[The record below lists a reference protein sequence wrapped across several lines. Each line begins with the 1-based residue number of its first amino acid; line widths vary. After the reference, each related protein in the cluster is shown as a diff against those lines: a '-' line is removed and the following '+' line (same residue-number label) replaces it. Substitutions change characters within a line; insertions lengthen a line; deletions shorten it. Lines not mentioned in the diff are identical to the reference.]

1 MGLNVCIQ
9 FWLYVIPAGASAA
22 LLQHIVCAKGSPTSF
37 LTAFGEMWFHMQP
50 LPLMHQVLAPR
61 GRGTGP
67 ISLVSASKWG
77 EGLASQ
83 CEVTRALVFM
93 QFKLETACSQD
104 AAGNCWWGG
113 RGEEAAK
120 QGLGSRSGLMGR
132 QKGAPEMGPELEGG
146 KMATHLLCPMAQHP
160 GPPGSTLCSAQEY
173 EGCP

>member
-50 LPLMHQVLAPR
+50 LPPMHQVLAPC

-67 ISLVSASKWG
+67 ISLVSASKWD

-104 AAGNCWWGG
+104 AASNCWWGG

-132 QKGAPEMGPELEGG
+132 QKGAPEMAPSLKG
-146 KMATHLLCPMAQHP
+146 AR
-160 GPPGSTLCSAQEY
+160 
-173 EGCP
+173 